1 METDV
6 LLFGL
11 VGGLVSA
18 DTDAAGQFMV
28 SQPLVS
34 CTLAGAIFGNL
45 LLGMTVGVLMQMPF
59 LVEVPVGGARVSLGN
74 LGAFV
79 AAGVAVKLNQI
90 FPTINNLILVLA
102 VLYGLF
108 LSWATFP
115 CLLWMRQ
122 LNLRLLY
129 RADRA
134 AEEGKLGQITW
145 LNYLGVFNTYIFGLI
160 SSAIFLI
167 FGNVFLTFIIRFI
180 PIQLDSTFRLGKTVL
195 LGAGVGILFWLFMQK
210 SKVKYMVLG
219 VLASTV
225 VLIVNSIR

>member
-1 METDV
+1 METHV
-6 LLFGL
+6 LLFCL
-11 VGGLVSA
+11 LGGLVSA

-45 LLGMTVGVLMQMPF
+45 LLGLTVGVLMQMPF
-59 LVEVPVGGARVSLGN
+59 LVEVPVGGTKVSLGN

-90 FPTINNLILVLA
+90 FPTLSNSILVLT

-108 LSWATFP
+108 LSWATYP
-115 CLLWMRQ
+115 CLIWMRQ

-160 SSAIFLI
+160 SSASFFIL
-167 FGNVFLTFIIRFI
+167 GNVFLTFIIRFI
-180 PIQLDSTFRLGKTVL
+180 PIQLDSAFRLGKAVL
-195 LGAGVGILFWLFMQK
+195 LGAGVGILLWLFMRK
-210 SKVKYMVLG
+210 SKIKYMVLG
-219 VLASTV
+219 VFASTG
-225 VLIVNSIR
+225 VLIVIP